1 MKVRLN
7 LATAPLEN
15 NRRFIAGASL
25 LGALGLAAFLVLSVH
40 TIYTWRVN
48 RAVRAEISN
57 YQNNIHLLEQQ
68 QSALRA
74 YFQMPQT
81 RGVTERAAF
90 LNALIEQRSF
100 PWTKVFMDLE
110 HLLPTGVRVVTIAPK
125 MEKGV
130 VEITLVVGAAS
141 DEAKLKFLKALEES
155 KEFSGVELK
164 QEQRPNKSN
173 MQDQVLLQLVARYH
187 TT

>member
-15 NRRFIAGASL
+15 NRRFIAGASI
-25 LGALGLAAFLVLSVH
+25 LGMIGLVVFLALSLH
-40 TIYTWRVN
+40 TIYTWRAN
-48 RAVRAEISN
+48 REIRAEISN
-57 YQNNIHLLEQQ
+57 YQKNIAMLEDQ
-68 QSALRA
+68 QSALRS
-74 YFQMPQT
+74 YFQLSQT
-81 RGVTERAAF
+81 REVTERAAF
-90 LNALIEQRSF
+90 LNSLIDQRSF

-110 HLLPTGVRVVTIAPK
+110 HLLPTGVRVVTIAPI
-125 MEKGV
+125 MQKGV
-130 VEITLVVGAAS
+130 VQITLVVGAAN

-164 QEQRPNKSN
+164 QEQRPSKSN
-173 MQDQVLLQLVARYH
+173 SPDQVVLELVARYH

>member
-15 NRRFIAGASL
+15 NRRFIAGAGL
-25 LGALGLAAFLVLSVH
+25 LGLIGIGVFLALSLH
-40 TIYTWRVN
+40 TIYTWRSN
-48 RAVRAEISN
+48 RQIRTEISN
-57 YQNNIHLLEQQ
+57 YQKNIRMLEQQ
-68 QSALRA
+68 QSALRS
-74 YFQMPQT
+74 YFQLAQT
-81 RGVTERAAF
+81 REVTERAAF
-90 LNALIEQRSF
+90 LNSLIDQRSF

-130 VEITLVVGAAS
+130 VEVTLVVGAIN

-164 QEQRPNKSN
+164 QEQRPSKSN
-173 MQDQVLLQLVARYH
+173 AQEQVLLQLVAKYH